1 MSSASERQQATQP
14 AVNGPGPGRSAV
26 IAAVIG
32 NALEWYDFTVFS
44 FMVVVIAELFF
55 PTSSEYASL
64 LLTTATFGV
73 AFFMRPIGG
82 IVLGLYAD
90 RAGRKAALS
99 LVILLMT
106 AGIFL
111 IAVAPPYAAIGIGAP
126 LLIVFGRLLQGFSA
140 GGEFGS
146 ATAMLIEAAPRGR
159 RGFYGSWQMSSQ
171 SAALLVGA
179 LVGTAWS
186 RTACRAR
193 RCMRWGWRV
202 PFLLGLLIGPIGYYL
217 RRHLADSEVFLAS
230 KASARRV
237 TLGEVFA
244 QHGRE
249 VLCGLGSVIA
259 LTVTIYVL
267 ISYLPTFAVKQLKLP
282 YAESFYAVIVG
293 GLLLTVLTPLAG
305 AWSDRIGRKT
315 LSLWSLVATL
325 ALIYPLFLWLDAAPS
340 VGRLV
345 AGAGAAGDHPV
356 GLLRAVRRDDRR
368 AVPGPGA
375 LDRAVDRLQ
384 RRGDAVRRLRA
395 VHRHLADQG
404 DGHAACADLLRDG
417 RARAVGDRGGLH
429 AAPRAGLGGLRRGP
443 RDGRR
448 GRGRAPADSR
458 PSPRGPMRGWLG
470 RRSGAIA
477 ARAVA
482 SRRAGSIRAARAAHS
497 SPLV

>member
-1 MSSASERQQATQP
+1 MRRMAHTPGGRGRRMSSASERQQATQP

-55 PTSSEYASL
+55 PSSSEYASL

-111 IAVAPPYAAIGIGAP
+111 IAAAPTYAAIGIGAP

-179 LVGTAWS
+179 LVGTLVTHGLSSEALH
-186 RTACRAR
+186 A
-193 RCMRWGWRV
+193 WGWRV

-345 AGAGAAGDHPV
+345 LV
-356 GLLRAVRRDDRR
+356 QGLLAITLSGYYGPFGAMIAELFPAQVRSTGLSLAYNVAVMLFGGFGQFIVTWLIKATGTPLAPTYYVMAGLALSVIAVACMPRR
-368 AVPGPGA
+368 APCS
-375 LDRAVDRLQ
+375 
-384 RRGDAVRRLRA
+384 GD
-395 VHRHLADQG
+395 
-404 DGHAACADLLRDG
+404 
-417 RARAVGDRGGLH
+417 
-429 AAPRAGLGGLRRGP
+429 
-443 RDGRR
+443 
-448 GRGRAPADSR
+448 
-458 PSPRGPMRGWLG
+458 
-470 RRSGAIA
+470 
-477 ARAVA
+477 
-482 SRRAGSIRAARAAHS
+482 
-497 SPLV
+497 

>member
-1 MSSASERQQATQP
+1 MNSASERQQATQP
-14 AVNGPGPGRSAV
+14 AVNDPGPGRSAV

-55 PTSSEYASL
+55 PSSSEYVSL

-73 AFFMRPIGG
+73 AFFFFMRPIGG

-111 IAVAPPYAAIGIGAP
+111 IAVAPTYAAIGIGAP

-146 ATAMLIEAAPRGR
+146 ATAMLIEAALH
-159 RGFYGSWQMSSQ
+159 
-171 SAALLVGA
+171 A
-179 LVGTAWS
+179 
-186 RTACRAR
+186 
-193 RCMRWGWRV
+193 WGWRV

-230 KASARRV
+230 KATARRV
-237 TLGEVFA
+237 TLGEVFS

-305 AWSDRIGRKT
+305 AWSDRIGRKN
-315 LSLWSLVATL
+315 LALGSLVATL
-325 ALIYPLFLWLDAAPS
+325 VLIYPLFLWLDAAPS

-345 AGAGAAGDHPV
+345 LV
-356 GLLRAVRRDDRR
+356 QGLLAITLSGYYGPFGAMIAELFPAQVRSTGLSLAYNVAVVLFGGFGQFIVTWLIKATGTPLAPTYYVMAGLALSVIAMACMPRR
-368 AVPGPGA
+368 APDP
-375 LDRAVDRLQ
+375 
-384 RRGDAVRRLRA
+384 
-395 VHRHLADQG
+395 QG
-404 DGHAACADLLRDG
+404 
-417 RARAVGDRGGLH
+417 
-429 AAPRAGLGGLRRGP
+429 
-443 RDGRR
+443 
-448 GRGRAPADSR
+448 
-458 PSPRGPMRGWLG
+458 
-470 RRSGAIA
+470 
-477 ARAVA
+477 
-482 SRRAGSIRAARAAHS
+482 
-497 SPLV
+497 

>member
-1 MSSASERQQATQP
+1 MRRMAHTPGGRGRRMSSASERQQATQP
-14 AVNGPGPGRSAV
+14 AVNGPGPGPGRSAV

-55 PTSSEYASL
+55 PSSSEYGSL

-106 AGIFL
+106 VGIFV
-111 IAVAPPYAAIGIGAP
+111 IAAAPTYAAIGIGAP

-179 LVGTAWS
+179 LVGTLVTHGLSSEALH
-186 RTACRAR
+186 A
-193 RCMRWGWRV
+193 WGWRV

-325 ALIYPLFLWLDAAPS
+325 VLIYPLFLWLDAAPS

-345 AGAGAAGDHPV
+345 LV
-356 GLLRAVRRDDRR
+356 QGLLAITLSGYYGPFGAMIAELFPAQVRSTGLSLAYNVAVMLFGGFGQFIVTWLIKATGTPLAPTYYVMAGLALSVIAVACMPRR
-368 AVPGPGA
+368 APGS
-375 LDRAVDRLQ
+375 
-384 RRGDAVRRLRA
+384 GD
-395 VHRHLADQG
+395 
-404 DGHAACADLLRDG
+404 
-417 RARAVGDRGGLH
+417 
-429 AAPRAGLGGLRRGP
+429 
-443 RDGRR
+443 
-448 GRGRAPADSR
+448 
-458 PSPRGPMRGWLG
+458 
-470 RRSGAIA
+470 
-477 ARAVA
+477 
-482 SRRAGSIRAARAAHS
+482 
-497 SPLV
+497 

>member
-14 AVNGPGPGRSAV
+14 VVNGRGPGRSAV

-55 PTSSEYASL
+55 PSSSEYASL

-111 IAVAPPYAAIGIGAP
+111 IAAAPTYAAIGIGAP

-179 LVGTAWS
+179 LVGTLVTHGLSSEALH
-186 RTACRAR
+186 A
-193 RCMRWGWRV
+193 WGWRV

-237 TLGEVFA
+237 TLGEVFSR
-244 QHGRE
+244 HGRE

-345 AGAGAAGDHPV
+345 LV
-356 GLLRAVRRDDRR
+356 QGLLAITLSGYYGPFGAMIAELFPAQVRSTGLSLAYNVAVMLFGGFGQFIVTWLIKATGTPLAPTYYVMAGLALSVIAVACMPRR
-368 AVPGPGA
+368 APGS
-375 LDRAVDRLQ
+375 
-384 RRGDAVRRLRA
+384 GD
-395 VHRHLADQG
+395 
-404 DGHAACADLLRDG
+404 
-417 RARAVGDRGGLH
+417 
-429 AAPRAGLGGLRRGP
+429 
-443 RDGRR
+443 
-448 GRGRAPADSR
+448 
-458 PSPRGPMRGWLG
+458 
-470 RRSGAIA
+470 
-477 ARAVA
+477 
-482 SRRAGSIRAARAAHS
+482 
-497 SPLV
+497 

>member
-55 PTSSEYASL
+55 PSSSEYASL

-111 IAVAPPYAAIGIGAP
+111 IAAAPTYAAIGIGAP

-179 LVGTAWS
+179 LVGTLVTHGLSSEALH
-186 RTACRAR
+186 A
-193 RCMRWGWRV
+193 WGWRV

-305 AWSDRIGRKT
+305 AWSDRIGRKM

-345 AGAGAAGDHPV
+345 LV
-356 GLLRAVRRDDRR
+356 QGLLAITLSGYYGPFGAMIAELFPAQVRSTGLSLAYNVAVMLFGGFGQFIVTWLIKATGTPLAPTYYVMAGLALSVIAVACMPRR
-368 AVPGPGA
+368 APGS
-375 LDRAVDRLQ
+375 
-384 RRGDAVRRLRA
+384 GD
-395 VHRHLADQG
+395 
-404 DGHAACADLLRDG
+404 
-417 RARAVGDRGGLH
+417 
-429 AAPRAGLGGLRRGP
+429 
-443 RDGRR
+443 
-448 GRGRAPADSR
+448 
-458 PSPRGPMRGWLG
+458 
-470 RRSGAIA
+470 
-477 ARAVA
+477 
-482 SRRAGSIRAARAAHS
+482 
-497 SPLV
+497 

>member
-55 PTSSEYASL
+55 PSSSEYASL

-111 IAVAPPYAAIGIGAP
+111 IAAAPTYAAIGIGAP

-179 LVGTAWS
+179 LVGTLVTHGLSSEALH
-186 RTACRAR
+186 A
-193 RCMRWGWRV
+193 WGWRV

-345 AGAGAAGDHPV
+345 LV
-356 GLLRAVRRDDRR
+356 QGLLAITLSGYYGPFGAMIAELFPAQVRSTGLSLAYNVAVMLFGGFGQFIVTWLIKATGTPLAPTYYVMAGLALSVIAVACMPRR
-368 AVPGPGA
+368 APCS
-375 LDRAVDRLQ
+375 
-384 RRGDAVRRLRA
+384 GD
-395 VHRHLADQG
+395 
-404 DGHAACADLLRDG
+404 
-417 RARAVGDRGGLH
+417 
-429 AAPRAGLGGLRRGP
+429 
-443 RDGRR
+443 
-448 GRGRAPADSR
+448 
-458 PSPRGPMRGWLG
+458 
-470 RRSGAIA
+470 
-477 ARAVA
+477 
-482 SRRAGSIRAARAAHS
+482 
-497 SPLV
+497 

>member
-1 MSSASERQQATQP
+1 M
-14 AVNGPGPGRSAV
+14 
-26 IAAVIG
+26 
-32 NALEWYDFTVFS
+32 
-44 FMVVVIAELFF
+44 
-55 PTSSEYASL
+55 
-64 LLTTATFGV
+64 
-73 AFFMRPIGG
+73 
-82 IVLGLYAD
+82 
-90 RAGRKAALS
+90 
-99 LVILLMT
+99 
-106 AGIFL
+106 
-111 IAVAPPYAAIGIGAP
+111 
-126 LLIVFGRLLQGFSA
+126 FGRLLQGFSA

-179 LVGTAWS
+179 LVGTLVTHGLSSEALH
-186 RTACRAR
+186 A
-193 RCMRWGWRV
+193 WGWRV

-345 AGAGAAGDHPV
+345 LV
-356 GLLRAVRRDDRR
+356 QGLLAITLSGYYGPFGAMIAELFPAQVRSTGLSLAYNVAVMLFGGFGQFIVTWLIKATGTPLAPTYYVMAGLALSVIAVACMPRR
-368 AVPGPGA
+368 APGS
-375 LDRAVDRLQ
+375 
-384 RRGDAVRRLRA
+384 GD
-395 VHRHLADQG
+395 
-404 DGHAACADLLRDG
+404 
-417 RARAVGDRGGLH
+417 
-429 AAPRAGLGGLRRGP
+429 
-443 RDGRR
+443 
-448 GRGRAPADSR
+448 
-458 PSPRGPMRGWLG
+458 
-470 RRSGAIA
+470 
-477 ARAVA
+477 
-482 SRRAGSIRAARAAHS
+482 
-497 SPLV
+497 

>member
-1 MSSASERQQATQP
+1 MRRMAHTPGGRGRRMSSASERQQATQP

-55 PTSSEYASL
+55 PSSSEYASL

-111 IAVAPPYAAIGIGAP
+111 IAAAPTYAAIGIGAP

-179 LVGTAWS
+179 LVGTLVTHGLSSEALH
-186 RTACRAR
+186 A
-193 RCMRWGWRV
+193 WGWRV

-249 VLCGLGSVIA
+249 VLCGLGGVIA

-345 AGAGAAGDHPV
+345 LV
-356 GLLRAVRRDDRR
+356 QGLLAITLSGYYGPFGAMIAELFPAQVRSTGLSLAYNVAVMLFGGFGQFIVTWLIKATGTPLAPTYYVMAGLALSVIAVACMPRR
-368 AVPGPGA
+368 APGS
-375 LDRAVDRLQ
+375 
-384 RRGDAVRRLRA
+384 GD
-395 VHRHLADQG
+395 
-404 DGHAACADLLRDG
+404 
-417 RARAVGDRGGLH
+417 
-429 AAPRAGLGGLRRGP
+429 
-443 RDGRR
+443 
-448 GRGRAPADSR
+448 
-458 PSPRGPMRGWLG
+458 
-470 RRSGAIA
+470 
-477 ARAVA
+477 
-482 SRRAGSIRAARAAHS
+482 
-497 SPLV
+497 

>member
-14 AVNGPGPGRSAV
+14 AVNGLGPGRSAV

-55 PTSSEYASL
+55 PSSSEYASL

-111 IAVAPPYAAIGIGAP
+111 IAAAPTYAAIGIGAP

-179 LVGTAWS
+179 LVGTLVTHGLSSEALH
-186 RTACRAR
+186 A
-193 RCMRWGWRV
+193 WGWRV

-345 AGAGAAGDHPV
+345 LV
-356 GLLRAVRRDDRR
+356 QGLLAITLSGYYGPFGAMIAELFPAQVRSTGLSLAYNVAVMLFGGFGQFIVTWLIKATGTPLAPTYYVMAGLALSVIAVACMPRR
-368 AVPGPGA
+368 APGS
-375 LDRAVDRLQ
+375 
-384 RRGDAVRRLRA
+384 GD
-395 VHRHLADQG
+395 
-404 DGHAACADLLRDG
+404 
-417 RARAVGDRGGLH
+417 
-429 AAPRAGLGGLRRGP
+429 
-443 RDGRR
+443 
-448 GRGRAPADSR
+448 
-458 PSPRGPMRGWLG
+458 
-470 RRSGAIA
+470 
-477 ARAVA
+477 
-482 SRRAGSIRAARAAHS
+482 
-497 SPLV
+497 